1 MTRLMCQKFTL
12 FQLLVLSDS
21 VRVYLMLNDE
31 NENDVA
37 VDLKHFSKHFSKHR
51 LTSVLFAN
59 FILTVI
65 FYSTLE

>member
-37 VDLKHFSKHFSKHR
+37 VDLKHFSKHR